1 MTTDEKRSR
10 AAPRKAKKD
19 PDEAPLFLQKT
30 FQMVD
35 TVGPVVYLFFQT
47 KKSADTW
54 CSCFHIF
61 VLVATRNRIMDGEW
75 GHLRCKEF
83 GGVL

>member
-1 MTTDEKRSR
+1 MASEERRGR

-35 TVGPVVYLFFQT
+35 TSPQHIVSWTENGDTFVVKNLEEFCNLVSLSPFHPLFPQINSISF
-47 KKSADTW
+47 
-54 CSCFHIF
+54 
-61 VLVATRNRIMDGEW
+61 E
-75 GHLRCKEF
+75 
-83 GGVL
+83 

>member
-1 MTTDEKRSR
+1 MASEERRGR

-35 TVGPVVYLFFQT
+35 TVTTIFFYKLTCFSFFLLVFSPPNILFLGPKMET
-47 KKSADTW
+47 
-54 CSCFHIF
+54 
-61 VLVATRNRIMDGEW
+61 
-75 GHLRCKEF
+75 HLWLKI
-83 GGVL
+83 

>member
-47 KKSADTW
+47 
-54 CSCFHIF
+54 
-61 VLVATRNRIMDGEW
+61 
-75 GHLRCKEF
+75 
-83 GGVL
+83 